1 MSNIVLL
8 TYGRNAYDHSV
19 DVEHDNYYGSFKDDP
34 ARQRVYIQRAE
45 QYMTRGDTGWYSIIE
60 VDTITGETLVWF
72 LQKNPLKTRVELNI
86 PAKEAQA
93 MRKVKRIAIPSS
105 ISDLLGEISS
115 LTPVG
120 WPTPSSA
127 SLVAHDGNDDND
139 SVEPEF

>member
-1 MSNIVLL
+1 MSNLVLL

-19 DVEHDNYYGSFKDDP
+19 DVEHDTYYGSFKDDP

-45 QYMTRGDTGWYSIIE
+45 QYMARGDTGWYSMIE

-105 ISDLLGEISS
+105 ISDL
-115 LTPVG
+115 TPFG

-127 SLVAHDGNDDND
+127 SLVAHSDNDDND